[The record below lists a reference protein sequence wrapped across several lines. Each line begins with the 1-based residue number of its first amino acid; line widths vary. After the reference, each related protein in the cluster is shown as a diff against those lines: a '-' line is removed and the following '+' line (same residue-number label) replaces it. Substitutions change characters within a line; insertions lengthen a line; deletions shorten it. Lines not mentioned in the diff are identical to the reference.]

1 MTQKVPTARR
11 LADGDTLRVVSN
23 KEQVTIFVGDAIP
36 DKIATVIELDVEGLP
51 KVSHQ

>member
-1 MTQKVPTARR
+1 MTQTVPTART
-11 LADGDTLRVVSN
+11 LADGDTLRVASN
-23 KEQVTIFVGDAIP
+23 EEQVTIFVGDSMP